1 MKPAT
6 GMRSFIALL
15 FVSFFLLP
23 ATKSSATAFPDSVIA
38 VKSVLS
44 GNGYARAGL
53 NDKITVSI
61 SQSGRFYRS
70 LNGKPLVLFIN
81 GLPLKDL
88 KALSVDTLLGE
99 AQFVLERTDSTK
111 STWTL
116 LLGKPKSFTKAVTV
130 SVGLA
135 NGSPIPCNNYNFTFI
150 VIRIWQFWIFVCTLA
165 AFLLVIFLLYKNTDL
180 LRGIRNDTPPVG
192 RKMYSLALSQMLF
205 WTVLVVGA
213 FVFIWVTTG
222 DINTVTDSAL
232 ILMGI
237 SSATALSARAIDTS
251 ATGATSAPELTTNS
265 FWKDILH
272 GTTDYEPHRLQIVVW
287 TLVLGIVFIFSVWN
301 DLTMPDFNGTLLTL
315 MGISS
320 GVYVG
325 FKYQE

>member
-1 MKPAT
+1 
-6 GMRSFIALL
+6 
-15 FVSFFLLP
+15 
-23 ATKSSATAFPDSVIA
+23 
-38 VKSVLS
+38 
-44 GNGYARAGL
+44 
-53 NDKITVSI
+53 
-61 SQSGRFYRS
+61 
-70 LNGKPLVLFIN
+70 
-81 GLPLKDL
+81 
-88 KALSVDTLLGE
+88 
-99 AQFVLERTDSTK
+99 
-111 STWTL
+111 
-116 LLGKPKSFTKAVTV
+116 
-130 SVGLA
+130 
-135 NGSPIPCNNYNFTFI
+135 
-150 VIRIWQFWIFVCTLA
+150 
-165 AFLLVIFLLYKNTDL
+165 
-180 LRGIRNDTPPVG
+180 
-192 RKMYSLALSQMLF
+192 MYSLALSQMLF